1 MAGGL
6 AEKRP
11 GHFQEPSR
19 EIPLVGDYDVAV
31 VGAGPAG
38 IAAAIAAAR
47 RGCRTLL
54 LEKAASVGGVWTSG
68 LVTCVMDGGKAAL
81 ARELTARLDAMGAR
95 MPRQAKMLASNYLFE
110 PEYMKLALE
119 DMLTEANVDYVTSSP
134 ACAAY
139 RDATGRRLETVVA
152 ESESGRQAY
161 RARAFIDASGDGELG
176 ALARCSFDASG
187 LNGSPEEQ
195 PASLCALVTVR
206 DSTRIADCI
215 VNDPSAFDSGG
226 RPTGN
231 RKKTLYRTVSSCGFE
246 PSFARPALFRLN
258 GNVLMLLS
266 NHEYGLPLGDARAV
280 AEATRRARREL
291 IDMMAALSAKGGPA
305 WEGARVV
312 SCADRPWN
320 RRARRIDGLY
330 KLTAAD
336 VAAGRTFSD
345 AVARS
350 FAPIDVHA
358 TTAKASHTVHA
369 GAPEGCTFK
378 PFDIPLRACRSR
390 DLENLYMAGRCIS
403 GDFVAHASYRMS
415 GTAMAVGEAVGR
427 VA

>member
-19 EIPLVGDYDVAV
+19 DIPLVGDYDVAV

-291 IDMMAALSAKGGPA
+291 IDMMAALSPIPLALMGLEDTRQAGVSFLRHFAGTCLAGIITLVTLVAFPVVLGGLDA
-305 WEGARVV
+305 ASAGT
-312 SCADRPWN
+312 
-320 RRARRIDGLY
+320 G
-330 KLTAAD
+330 TAAD
-336 VAAGRTFSD
+336 SVVGGLSYALQYVAMCVLLIFSLSKSGSWARD
-345 AVARS
+345 AL
-350 FAPIDVHA
+350 
-358 TTAKASHTVHA
+358 
-369 GAPEGCTFK
+369 GG
-378 PFDIPLRACRSR
+378 
-390 DLENLYMAGRCIS
+390 
-403 GDFVAHASYRMS
+403 
-415 GTAMAVGEAVGR
+415 
-427 VA
+427 